1 MGYLVF
7 SFLCYGGIL
16 SDYYQN
22 VGLRAFAI
30 FCVFIQVFG
39 FIKLTQKIYT
49 IWQLANYPFVGFL
62 IFNFLLATF
71 LFMVVIYSIRQSNER
86 DLRLAVF
93 LSFVTSCLL
102 WGAVFTP

>member
-1 MGYLVF
+1 M
-7 SFLCYGGIL
+7 

-22 VGLRAFAI
+22 VSLRAFAI
-30 FCVFIQVFG
+30 FCVFVQVFG
-39 FIKLTQKIYT
+39 FIKLAQKIYT

-62 IFNFLLATF
+62 IFNFMLATG
-71 LFMVVIYSIRQSNER
+71 LFMVVIYSIRQSNVK

-102 WGAVFTP
+102 WGGVFTP